1 MTDTSLWLVVNSA
14 SGSNSEAAQAELRS
28 HCEQEGLCVERVIRF
43 PDDDLP
49 TIESLDQ
56 AGIGLVAVFAGDG
69 TTNALVTSLYG
80 WDGAILVLPGGTMN
94 LLFHRL
100 HGRLPMDQVIAE
112 VASGKA
118 KRVRPDIIRCS
129 QGDGLSGL
137 MAGPGTEW
145 NVVREALR
153 DVDIAGIAAG
163 TAQAIGASVSS
174 PPIACTNPA
183 LGRVEGYPLIM
194 LTPEDG
200 RIMLD
205 GYYTE
210 TLTDYV
216 AHGLALLKR
225 DFREGPHDRL
235 EPVSEVEMESL
246 SGDPIGLLVDGEPA
260 QAGVKER
267 FRLVRCDV
275 DLLATRFDD

>member
-14 SGSNSEAAQAELRS
+14 SGSNSEAAQEELRF
-28 HCEQEGLCVERVIRF
+28 HCEQKGLCVERVIRF

-56 AGIGLVAVFAGDG
+56 AGIRLVAVFAGDG

-100 HGRLPMDQVIAE
+100 HGCLPMEQVIAE
-112 VASGKA
+112 VASGTA
-118 KRVRPDIIRCS
+118 EPVRPDIIRCS

-183 LGRVEGYPLIM
+183 LGRDEGYPLIM

-225 DFREGPHDRL
+225 DFRDGPHDRL

-246 SGDPIGLLVDGEPA
+246 SGGPIGLLVDGEPA

-275 DLLATRFDD
+275 DLLATHFDD